1 MIGRG
6 KALFL
11 TLLISASHL
20 SVSGVS
26 EVVIGSEPGIS
37 TTRQMLVV
45 SVLVAVQHMNKL
57 VVRYET

>member
-11 TLLISASHL
+11 TLPTSVSHP

-26 EVVIGSEPGIS
+26 AVVIDSEPETS

-45 SVLVAVQHMNKL
+45 SVPVAAQDMNKL
-57 VVRYET
+57 VARYET

>member
-11 TLLISASHL
+11 TLLTSVSHQ

-26 EVVIGSEPGIS
+26 EVVTDSEPGIS
-37 TTRQMLVV
+37 ITRQMLVV
-45 SVLVAVQHMNKL
+45 IVPVAAQDMNKL
-57 VVRYET
+57 VARYET